1 MKRIIRTSSIGMW
14 IFGLFLSTN
23 AETLPGRWP
32 TRKANAWYQQ
42 KGWLIGCNFSPSTA
56 INQLEMWQAE
66 SFDAK
71 SIDRELAWAED
82 LGFNS
87 IRVFLHDI
95 VWKQDSTAM
104 LARMEEFLM
113 IADKH
118 KIGVMFVIFDGCWDP
133 YPKAGKQRDPKPHL
147 HNSGWVQSPGRP
159 ILEDPAK
166 IDELEGYVK
175 GILTHF
181 KNDARIHVWDLFNE
195 PDNPNTN
202 SYGSVETRDKA
213 ALSLALLKKAFA
225 WARQVNPSQ
234 PITAAP
240 WRDDWSSDDKLSAQD
255 KFLFGESDV
264 ISFHCYGN
272 AEDMT
277 KRIRWLRRFGRPLLC
292 TEYMAR
298 PVGSTFET
306 ILPIL
311 KAEKVAAYNWGF
323 VDGKTQTIYPWDSWT
338 RTYTAEPP
346 LWFHDIFHR
355 DGTPYRSEEVSLIRG
370 LTKKQ

>member
-1 MKRIIRTSSIGMW
+1 MKGMMRFSVVGAW
-14 IFGLFLSTN
+14 ICGLLLSVN
-23 AETLPGRWP
+23 AETIPGRW
-32 TRKANAWYQQ
+32 TAEKANAWYQQ
-42 KGWLIGCNFSPSTA
+42 KGWLVGCNFSPSTA
-56 INQLEMWQAE
+56 INQLEMWQAD

-71 SIDRELAWAED
+71 TIDRELDWAAG

-95 VWKQDSTAM
+95 VWKQDSKAM
-104 LARMEEFLM
+104 LARMEEFLKL
-113 IADKH
+113 ADKH
-118 KIGVMFVIFDGCWDP
+118 KIGVMFVIFDSCWDP

-147 HNSGWVQSPGRP
+147 HNSGWVQSPGRQ
-159 ILEDPAK
+159 ILEDWAR
-166 IDELEGYVK
+166 IDELEGYVM
-175 GILTHF
+175 GVMGHF
-181 KNDARIHVWDLFNE
+181 KNDTRIHAWDLFNE
-195 PDNPNTN
+195 PDNPNTS
-202 SYGSVETRDKA
+202 SYSNDETKNKS
-213 ALSLALLKKAFA
+213 ALSLALLKKVFA
-225 WARQVNPSQ
+225 WAREVNPSQ

-240 WRDDWSSDDKLSAQD
+240 WRDDWSSDDKLSEQD

-277 KRIRWLRRFGRPLLC
+277 KRIGWLKRFGRPLLC
-292 TEYMAR
+292 SEYMAR

-338 RTYTAEPP
+338 KTYNAEPP
-346 LWFHDIFHR
+346 VWFHDIFRR
-355 DGTPYRSEEVSLIRG
+355 DGKPYRPEEVALIRE